1 MSADKEHEVEFLEKD
16 SQNIAPE
23 IGTKKNTDE
32 NMQNSLL
39 TNKHEVMLNVSCK
52 NPTEITKNTLEEKQ
66 QGDISKSAEKE
77 PQKTLLI
84 KPQEIK
90 QSDEQKYT
98 QLKKQVS
105 TQKKSVSKFTSSL
118 FKIKR

>member
-98 QLKKQVS
+98 KLKKQVS

>member
-66 QGDISKSAEKE
+66 QGDISKSDEKE

-105 TQKKSVSKFTSSL
+105 TQKKSVSRFTSSL

>member
-66 QGDISKSAEKE
+66 QGDISKSDEKV

-105 TQKKSVSKFTSSL
+105 TQKKSVSRFTSSL